1 MIHKLLASLAA
12 AAPLVP
18 AALLGIGVGAST
30 DPAVGIATFGGAWF
44 LLDLVDHV
52 RGGER

>member
-18 AALLGIGVGAST
+18 AALLGIGIGALT
-30 DPAVGIATFGGAWF
+30 EPAAGVATFGGAWF
-44 LLDLVDHV
+44 VLDLVDHV
-52 RGGER
+52 RGDAR